1 MAHDATYLGRWR
13 LQGARVMLT
22 KKLKIGIVCPYG
34 WDTPGGVQNH
44 IRDLAEFL
52 IAAGHDVSVLAP
64 AIDEEKL
71 PSYVVS
77 AGKPISIP
85 YNGAVARV
93 LFGPIAYARVRQWI
107 SNGNFDL
114 LHLHEPAIPSI
125 SLLACWAAE
134 GPMVG
139 TFHAAAKRQKVIFAI
154 GPILEPAIEKL
165 SARIAV
171 SEAARLTLTDH
182 LETDAVVIPNGI
194 YATRYAE
201 GVAQEKWQGN
211 TIGFIGR
218 FEEPRKGLQVLVDA
232 LPIISRFAPDVRVLV
247 AGPGDPKDVEKHID
261 PQLRKR
267 FEFLG
272 RISEEEKADFMS
284 SVSLYVAPN
293 TGGESFG
300 IILAEAL
307 AGGACV
313 VASDIPAFDSLLG
326 GGEYGALF
334 ESENSTDLAKV
345 VIDLLRDDSK
355 RNELAAAGK
364 ARSELF
370 DWDVVA
376 DQIFS
381 IYEMAMVGSDGV
393 TLSSDNRSWNRFLSR
408 DEEKK

>member
-1 MAHDATYLGRWR
+1 
-13 LQGARVMLT
+13 MLT
-22 KKLKIGIVCPYG
+22 RSLKIGIVCPYS

-64 AIDEEKL
+64 ALDESLL
-71 PSYVVS
+71 PEYVVM

-93 LFGPIAYARVRQWI
+93 LFGPVAFARVRQWI
-107 SNGNFDL
+107 SQGDFDL

-125 SLLACWAAE
+125 SLLACWAAD

-139 TFHAAAKRQKVIFAI
+139 TFHAAAKRQKIIFAI

-182 LETDAVVIPNGI
+182 LDTDAVVIPNGI
-194 YATRYAE
+194 YASRYAN
-201 GVAQEKWQGN
+201 GTPQAKWQGN
-211 TIGFIGR
+211 SIGFIGR
-218 FEEPRKGLQVLVDA
+218 FEEPRKGLSVLVEA
-232 LPIISRFAPDVRVLV
+232 LPIIARFAPDIKVFV
-247 AGPGDPKDVEKHID
+247 AGPGDSTDVEKSID
-261 PQLRKR
+261 PQLRHR

-272 RISEEEKADFMS
+272 KITEEEKADFMS

-313 VASDIPAFDSLLG
+313 VASDIPAFDDLLG
-326 GGEYGALF
+326 SGRYGALF
-334 ESENSTDLAKV
+334 ESENPTDLAKV
-345 VIDLLRDDSK
+345 IIELLRDDAK
-355 RNELAAAGK
+355 RRMLSENGK
-364 ARSELF
+364 ARGRSF
-370 DWDVVA
+370 DWTVVA
-376 DQIFS
+376 KQIYS
-381 IYEMAMVGSDGV
+381 VYEMSIVGSEKV
-393 TLSSDNRSWNRFLSR
+393 RLASDTRSWSRFLSK
-408 DEEKK
+408 DDK

>member
-1 MAHDATYLGRWR
+1 
-13 LQGARVMLT
+13 MLSRS
-22 KKLKIGIVCPYG
+22 LKIGIVCPYS

-52 IAAGHDVSVLAP
+52 IDSGHDVSVLAP
-64 AIDEEKL
+64 AIDESNL
-71 PSYVVS
+71 PEYVVN

-93 LFGPIAYARVRQWI
+93 LFGPVAFARVRQWI
-107 SNGNFDL
+107 SQGEFDL

-125 SLLACWAAE
+125 SLLACWAAD

-139 TFHAAAKRQKVIFAI
+139 TFHAAAKRQKIIFAI

-182 LETDAVVIPNGI
+182 LDTDAVIIPNGI
-194 YATRYAE
+194 YANRYTD
-201 GVAQEKWQGN
+201 GKTIEKWSGN

-218 FEEPRKGLQVLVDA
+218 FEEPRKGLSVLIDA
-232 LPIISRFAPDVRVLV
+232 LPVISRFAPDVKIFV
-247 AGPGDPKDVEKHID
+247 AGPGDPAEVIEGID
-261 PQLRKR
+261 PQLRQR

-272 RISEEEKADFMS
+272 KITESEKADFMS
-284 SVSLYVAPN
+284 SVAVYVAPN

-313 VASDIPAFDSLLG
+313 VASDIPAFDDLLG
-326 GGEYGALF
+326 HGEFGALF
-334 ESENSTDLAKV
+334 ESESSTELAKV
-345 VIDLLRDDSK
+345 VIDLLRDETK
-355 RNELAAAGK
+355 RKELSARGK
-364 ARSELF
+364 ERAKMF
-370 DWDVVA
+370 DWTVVA
-376 DQIFS
+376 QQIYS
-381 IYEMAMVGSDGV
+381 VYEMSIVGSQKV
-393 TLSSDNRSWNRFLSR
+393 RLASDTRPWNRFLSK
-408 DEEKK
+408 EEKQ

>member
-1 MAHDATYLGRWR
+1 
-13 LQGARVMLT
+13 VLT
-22 KKLKIGIVCPYG
+22 RSLKIGIVCPYS

-52 IAAGHDVSVLAP
+52 ITSGHDVSVLAP
-64 AIDEEKL
+64 AIDESKL
-71 PSYVVS
+71 PDYVVN

-93 LFGPIAYARVRQWI
+93 LFGPVAFARVRQWI
-107 SNGNFDL
+107 AQGDFDL

-125 SLLACWAAE
+125 SLLACWAAD

-139 TFHAAAKRQKVIFAI
+139 TFHAAAKRQKIIFAI

-182 LETDAVVIPNGI
+182 LDTDAVIIPNGI
-194 YATRYAE
+194 YANRYTE
-201 GVAQEKWQGN
+201 GKSLEKWSGN

-218 FEEPRKGLQVLVDA
+218 FEEPRKGLSVLVDA
-232 LPIISRFAPDVRVLV
+232 LPVISRFAPDVKILV
-247 AGPGDPKDVEKHID
+247 AGPGEPAEVIKSID
-261 PQLRKR
+261 PQLRQR

-272 RISEEEKADFMS
+272 KITEDEKADFMS
-284 SVSLYVAPN
+284 SVAVYVAPN

-313 VASDIPAFDSLLG
+313 VASDIPAFDDLLG
-326 GGEYGALF
+326 HGEFGALF
-334 ESENSTDLAKV
+334 ESESSTELAKV
-345 VIDLLRDDSK
+345 VIDLLRDEKK
-355 RNELAAAGK
+355 RKELSSRGK
-364 ARSELF
+364 ERAKTF
-370 DWDVVA
+370 DWTVVA
-376 DQIFS
+376 EQIYS
-381 IYEMAMVGSDGV
+381 VYEMSIVGSQKV
-393 TLSSDNRSWNRFLSR
+393 RLASDTRPWNRFLGK
-408 DEEKK
+408 EEKQ

>member
-1 MAHDATYLGRWR
+1 
-13 LQGARVMLT
+13 MLNRS
-22 KKLKIGIVCPYG
+22 LKIGIVCPYS

-52 IAAGHDVSVLAP
+52 IAAGHNVSVLAP
-64 AIDEEKL
+64 AIDETKL
-71 PSYVVS
+71 PDYVVN

-93 LFGPIAYARVRQWI
+93 LFGPVAFARVRQWI
-107 SNGNFDL
+107 SQGDFDL

-125 SLLACWAAE
+125 SLLACWAAD

-139 TFHAAAKRQKVIFAI
+139 TFHAAAKRQKIIFAI

-182 LETDAVVIPNGI
+182 LDTDAVIIPNGI
-194 YATRYAE
+194 YVNRYSE
-201 GVAQEKWQGN
+201 GKSIQKWSGN

-218 FEEPRKGLQVLVDA
+218 FEEPRKGLSILVDA
-232 LPIISRFAPDVRVLV
+232 LPVISRFASDVRVLV
-247 AGPGDPKDVEKHID
+247 AGPGDPEEVIENID
-261 PQLRKR
+261 PQLRQR

-272 RISEEEKADFMS
+272 KITEAEKADFMS
-284 SVSLYVAPN
+284 SVAVYVAPN

-313 VASDIPAFDSLLG
+313 VASDIPAFDDLLG
-326 GGEYGALF
+326 QGEYGALF
-334 ESENSTDLAKV
+334 ESESATELAKV
-345 VIDLLRDDSK
+345 VIDLLRDENK
-355 RNELAAAGK
+355 RKELSSRGK
-364 ARSELF
+364 ERARLF
-370 DWDVVA
+370 DWTVVA
-376 DQIFS
+376 EQIYS
-381 IYEMAMVGSDGV
+381 VYEMSIVGSPKV
-393 TLSSDNRSWNRFLSR
+393 RLASDTRPWNRFLGK
-408 DEEKK
+408 EEKQ

>member
-1 MAHDATYLGRWR
+1 VLNRS
-13 LQGARVMLT
+13 
-22 KKLKIGIVCPYG
+22 LKIGIVCPYS

-52 IAAGHDVSVLAP
+52 IAAGHEVSVLAP
-64 AIDEEKL
+64 AIDENKL
-71 PSYVVS
+71 PDYVVN

-93 LFGPIAYARVRQWI
+93 LFGPVAFARVRQWI
-107 SNGNFDL
+107 SQGDFDL

-125 SLLACWAAE
+125 SLLACWAAD

-139 TFHAAAKRQKVIFAI
+139 TFHAAAKRQKIIFAI

-182 LETDAVVIPNGI
+182 LDTDAVIIPNGI
-194 YATRYAE
+194 YANRYTE
-201 GVAQEKWQGN
+201 GKRIEKWSGN

-218 FEEPRKGLQVLVDA
+218 FEEPRKGLSVLVDA
-232 LPIISRFAPDVRVLV
+232 LPVISRFAPDVKVLV
-247 AGPGDPKDVEKHID
+247 AGPGDPADVIENID
-261 PQLRKR
+261 PQLRQR

-272 RISEEEKADFMS
+272 KISEDEKADFMS
-284 SVSLYVAPN
+284 SVAVYVAPN

-313 VASDIPAFDSLLG
+313 VASDIPAFEDLLG
-326 GGEYGALF
+326 QGEFGALF
-334 ESENSTDLAKV
+334 ESESATELAKV
-345 VIDLLRDDSK
+345 VIDLLRDENK
-355 RNELAAAGK
+355 RKELSARGK
-364 ARSELF
+364 ERAKLF
-370 DWDVVA
+370 DWTVVA
-376 DQIFS
+376 QQIYS
-381 IYEMAMVGSDGV
+381 VYEMSIVGSQKV
-393 TLSSDNRSWNRFLSR
+393 RLASDTRPWNRFLSK
-408 DEEKK
+408 EEKQ

>member
-1 MAHDATYLGRWR
+1 
-13 LQGARVMLT
+13 MLSRS
-22 KKLKIGIVCPYG
+22 LKIGIVCPYS

-52 IAAGHDVSVLAP
+52 IASGHNVSVLAP
-64 AIDEEKL
+64 AIDESKL
-71 PSYVVS
+71 PDYVVN

-93 LFGPIAYARVRQWI
+93 LFGPVAFARVRQWI
-107 SNGNFDL
+107 AQGDFDL

-125 SLLACWAAE
+125 SLLACWAAD

-139 TFHAAAKRQKVIFAI
+139 TFHAAAKRQKIIFAI

-182 LETDAVVIPNGI
+182 LDTDAVIIPNGI
-194 YATRYAE
+194 YANRYTE
-201 GVAQEKWQGN
+201 GKSIEKWSGN

-218 FEEPRKGLQVLVDA
+218 FEEPRKGLSVLVDA
-232 LPIISRFAPDVRVLV
+232 LPVISRFAPDVKILV
-247 AGPGDPKDVEKHID
+247 AGPGDPAEVIKSID
-261 PQLRKR
+261 PQLRQR

-272 RISEEEKADFMS
+272 KITEDEKADFMS
-284 SVSLYVAPN
+284 SVAVYVAPN

-313 VASDIPAFDSLLG
+313 VASDIPAFDDLLG
-326 GGEYGALF
+326 HGEFGALF
-334 ESENSTDLAKV
+334 ESESSTELAKV
-345 VIDLLRDDSK
+345 VIDLLRDEKK
-355 RNELAAAGK
+355 RKGLSSRGK
-364 ARSELF
+364 ERAKTF
-370 DWDVVA
+370 DWTVVA
-376 DQIFS
+376 EQIYS
-381 IYEMAMVGSDGV
+381 VYEMSIVGSQKV
-393 TLSSDNRSWNRFLSR
+393 RLASDTRPWNRFLGK
-408 DEEKK
+408 EEKQ

>member
-1 MAHDATYLGRWR
+1 
-13 LQGARVMLT
+13 MLSRS
-22 KKLKIGIVCPYG
+22 LKIGIVCPYS

-52 IAAGHDVSVLAP
+52 IESGHDVSVLAP
-64 AIDEEKL
+64 VIDESNL
-71 PSYVVS
+71 PEYVVN

-93 LFGPIAYARVRQWI
+93 LFGPVAFARVRQWI
-107 SNGNFDL
+107 SQGEFDL

-125 SLLACWAAE
+125 SLLACWAAD

-139 TFHAAAKRQKVIFAI
+139 TFHAAAKRQKIIFAI

-182 LETDAVVIPNGI
+182 LDTDAVIIPNGI
-194 YATRYAE
+194 YANRYTD
-201 GVAQEKWQGN
+201 GKTIEKWSGN

-218 FEEPRKGLQVLVDA
+218 FEEPRKGLSVLIDA
-232 LPIISRFAPDVRVLV
+232 LPVISRFAPDVKILV
-247 AGPGDPKDVEKHID
+247 AGPGDPAEVIEGID
-261 PQLRKR
+261 PQLRQR

-272 RISEEEKADFMS
+272 KITESEKADFMS
-284 SVSLYVAPN
+284 SVAVYVAPN

-313 VASDIPAFDSLLG
+313 VASDIPAFDDLLG
-326 GGEYGALF
+326 HGEFGALF
-334 ESENSTDLAKV
+334 ESESSTELAKV
-345 VIDLLRDDSK
+345 VIDLLRDETKRKELSARGKERSK
-355 RNELAAAGK
+355 K
-364 ARSELF
+364 F
-370 DWDVVA
+370 DWTVVA
-376 DQIFS
+376 QQIYS
-381 IYEMAMVGSDGV
+381 VYEMSIVGSQKV
-393 TLSSDNRSWNRFLSR
+393 RLASDTRPWNRFLSK
-408 DEEKK
+408 EEKQ

>member
-1 MAHDATYLGRWR
+1 
-13 LQGARVMLT
+13 MLSRS
-22 KKLKIGIVCPYG
+22 LKIGIVCPYS

-52 IAAGHDVSVLAP
+52 IASGHNVSVLAP
-64 AIDEEKL
+64 AIDEAKL
-71 PSYVVS
+71 PDYVVN

-93 LFGPIAYARVRQWI
+93 LFGPVAFARVRQWI
-107 SNGNFDL
+107 AQGDFDL

-125 SLLACWAAE
+125 SLLACWAAD

-139 TFHAAAKRQKVIFAI
+139 TFHAAAKRQKIIFAI

-182 LETDAVVIPNGI
+182 LDTDAVIIPNGI
-194 YATRYAE
+194 YANRYTE
-201 GVAQEKWQGN
+201 GKSIEKWSGN

-218 FEEPRKGLQVLVDA
+218 FEEPRKGLSVLVDA
-232 LPIISRFAPDVRVLV
+232 LPVISRFAPDVKILV
-247 AGPGDPKDVEKHID
+247 AGPGDPAEVIKSID
-261 PQLRKR
+261 PQLRQR

-272 RISEEEKADFMS
+272 KITEDEKADFMS
-284 SVSLYVAPN
+284 SVAVYVAPN

-313 VASDIPAFDSLLG
+313 VASDIPAFDDLLG
-326 GGEYGALF
+326 HGEFGALF
-334 ESENSTDLAKV
+334 ESESSTELAKV
-345 VIDLLRDDSK
+345 VIDLLRDDEK
-355 RNELAAAGK
+355 RKELSSRGK
-364 ARSELF
+364 ERAKLF
-370 DWDVVA
+370 DWTVVA
-376 DQIFS
+376 EQIYS
-381 IYEMAMVGSDGV
+381 VYEMSIVGSQKV
-393 TLSSDNRSWNRFLSR
+393 RLASDTRPWNRFLGK
-408 DEEKK
+408 EEKQ

>member
-1 MAHDATYLGRWR
+1 
-13 LQGARVMLT
+13 MLNRS
-22 KKLKIGIVCPYG
+22 LKIGIVCPYS

-52 IAAGHDVSVLAP
+52 IQAGHQVSVLAP

-71 PSYVVS
+71 PDYVVN

-93 LFGPIAYARVRQWI
+93 LFGPVAFSRVRQWI
-107 SNGNFDL
+107 SNGDFDL

-139 TFHAAAKRQKVIFAI
+139 TFHAAAKRQKIIFAI

-182 LETDAVVIPNGI
+182 LDTDAIVIPNGI
-194 YATRYAE
+194 YASRYHN
-201 GVAQEKWQGN
+201 GIPDKKWQGN

-218 FEEPRKGLQVLVDA
+218 FEEPRKGLSVLLAA
-232 LPIISRFAPDVRVLV
+232 LPVIARFAPDVKVFV
-247 AGPGDPKDVEKHID
+247 AGPGDPTDVEKSID
-261 PQLRKR
+261 PQLRHR

-272 RISEEEKADFMS
+272 KISEQEKANFMS
-284 SVSLYVAPN
+284 SVSIYVAPN

-313 VASDIPAFDSLLG
+313 VASDIPAFEDLLG
-326 GGEYGALF
+326 HGQFGALF
-334 ESENSTDLAKV
+334 KSEDSTDLAKV
-345 VIDLLRDDSK
+345 IIDLLRDDNK
-355 RNELAAAGK
+355 
-364 ARSELF
+364 RSELATLGRSRGQSF
-370 DWDVVA
+370 DWEIIA
-376 DQIFS
+376 EQIFS
-381 IYEMAMVGSDGV
+381 VYEMSIVGSEKV
-393 TLSSDNRSWNRFLSR
+393 KLASDTRSWNRFLTK
-408 DEEKK
+408 DEK

>member
-1 MAHDATYLGRWR
+1 
-13 LQGARVMLT
+13 MLNRS
-22 KKLKIGIVCPYG
+22 LKIGIVCPYS

-52 IAAGHDVSVLAP
+52 IDAGHEVSVLAP
-64 AIDEEKL
+64 AIDENKL
-71 PSYVVS
+71 PDYVVN

-93 LFGPIAYARVRQWI
+93 LFGPVAFARVRQWI
-107 SNGNFDL
+107 SQGDFDL

-125 SLLACWAAE
+125 SLLACWAAD

-139 TFHAAAKRQKVIFAI
+139 TFHAAAKRQKIIFAI

-182 LETDAVVIPNGI
+182 LDTDAVIIPNGI
-194 YATRYAE
+194 YANRYTE
-201 GVAQEKWQGN
+201 GKRIEKWSGN

-218 FEEPRKGLQVLVDA
+218 FEEPRKGLSVLVDA
-232 LPIISRFAPDVRVLV
+232 LPVISRFAPDVKVLV
-247 AGPGDPKDVEKHID
+247 AGPGDPADVIEDID
-261 PQLRKR
+261 PQLRQR

-272 RISEEEKADFMS
+272 KISEDEKADFMS
-284 SVSLYVAPN
+284 SVAVYVAPN

-313 VASDIPAFDSLLG
+313 VASDIPAFDDLLG
-326 GGEYGALF
+326 QGEFGALF
-334 ESENSTDLAKV
+334 ESESATELAKV
-345 VIDLLRDDSK
+345 VIDLLRDENK
-355 RNELAAAGK
+355 RKELSSRGK
-364 ARSELF
+364 ERAKLF
-370 DWDVVA
+370 DWTVVA
-376 DQIFS
+376 QQIYS
-381 IYEMAMVGSDGV
+381 VYEMSIVGSQKV
-393 TLSSDNRSWNRFLSR
+393 RLASDTRPWNRFLSK
-408 DEEKK
+408 EEKQ